1 MDATLDVVKRNGR
14 GKNEARRLRV
24 GGHIPAVVYGA
35 RKKGKAPEGVP
46 VAVDPKELLR
56 ILHSEAGANTLINLK
71 LDGGESRVMLKEYQ
85 LDPVTR
91 QLLHADFYQLVMDRA
106 ITVTVPINIRG
117 EAKGVKLDGGMLDFI
132 TREIQVE
139 CLPTD
144 IPERIDV
151 DVTELMLHQS
161 IRLRDLPENPKWKTL
176 NEPETMLVH
185 VVLPKAEEAEA
196 AAEVET
202 EAVVAPGEAEPEV
215 IKKGKTEKDG
225 DEPAPKK

>member
-1 MDATLDVVKRNGR
+1 MDATLEVVKRNGR

-24 GGHIPAVVYGA
+24 GGRIPAVVYGA

-56 ILHSEAGANTLINLK
+56 ILHSEAGANTLITLK
-71 LDGGESRVMLKEYQ
+71 LDGDESRVMVKEYQ
-85 LDPVTR
+85 LDPVTHR
-91 QLLHADFYQLVMDRA
+91 LLHADFYQLAMDRA
-106 ITVTVPINIRG
+106 VTVTVPIVIRG
-117 EAKGVKLDGGMLDFI
+117 EAKGVKLDGGMIDFV
-132 TREIQVE
+132 TREVQVE

-151 DVTELMLHQS
+151 DVSELMLHQA

-196 AAEVET
+196 TEEA
-202 EAVVAPGEAEPEV
+202 EAVVAPEEAEPEV
-215 IKKGKTEKDG
+215 IKKGKTEKEG
-225 DEPAPKK
+225 EEPAPKK

>member
-1 MDATLDVVKRNGR
+1 MDATLEVVKRNGR

-24 GGHIPAVVYGA
+24 GGRIPAVVYGA

-56 ILHSEAGANTLINLK
+56 ILHSEAGANTLITLK
-71 LDGGESRVMLKEYQ
+71 LDGGESCVMVKEYQ
-85 LDPVTR
+85 LDPVTHR
-91 QLLHADFYQLVMDRA
+91 LLHADFYQLAMDRA
-106 ITVTVPINIRG
+106 IIVTVPIVIRG
-117 EAKGVKLDGGMLDFI
+117 EAQGVKVDGGMLDFV
-132 TREIQVE
+132 TREVQVE

-151 DVTELMLHQS
+151 DVSELALHQA

-196 AAEVET
+196 TEEA
-202 EAVVAPGEAEPEV
+202 EAVVAPEEAEPEV
-215 IKKGKTEKDG
+215 IKKGKTEKEG
-225 DEPAPKK
+225 EEPAPKK

>member
-1 MDATLDVVKRNGR
+1 MDATLEVVKRNGR

-24 GGHIPAVVYGA
+24 GGRIPAVVYGA

-56 ILHSEAGANTLINLK
+56 ILHSEAGANTLITLK
-71 LDGGESRVMLKEYQ
+71 LDGDESRVMVKEYQ
-85 LDPVTR
+85 LDPVTHR
-91 QLLHADFYQLVMDRA
+91 LLHADFYQLAMDRA
-106 ITVTVPINIRG
+106 VTVTVPIVIRG
-117 EAKGVKLDGGMLDFI
+117 EAKGVKLDGGMIDFV
-132 TREIQVE
+132 TREVQVE

-151 DVTELMLHQS
+151 DVSELMLHQA
-161 IRLRDLPENPKWKTL
+161 IRLRDLPENTKWKTL

-196 AAEVET
+196 TEEA
-202 EAVVAPGEAEPEV
+202 EAVVAPEEAEPEV
-215 IKKGKTEKDG
+215 IKKGKTEKEG
-225 DEPAPKK
+225 EEPAPKK